1 MARDLFLGE
10 TNTSWSR
17 GECNPTTSGYN
28 GHLKFI
34 RGEVSDEVTL
44 QLTDDEKA
52 MLQRIVAVKSRAE
65 AGDEA
70 AKKQLAQAIVR
81 VASLK
86 AAAQKGD
93 ARAKRRLLVLRESGI
108 FRRMRKLDVSGAL
121 FKDDPHAKD
130 RRAERYEAEVNKISN
145 PEQIEDLAKIV
156 AFNPE
161 YREHTKNLVARGNTT
176 ARKILDAS
184 EKYAAGTTSR
194 IDLPKTI
201 LRGDLLDFRTPSSEI
216 QRRVKNM
223 KADLQK
229 LRQKKPRTDEDRRTM
244 DALEEHIARS
254 EAVSGEAASGES
266 ASGLGESTFVGRHRR
281 HRDRSS
287 DRSNRQQR
295 LASLKT
301 RAAAGDQAAVAK
313 LAKLQTRLTTELS
326 TLNTPATTTTTPT
339 TAPPV
344 IPGTTTPSFI
354 PGTNIPS
361 TVPGA
366 PPAIPP
372 YGTTSYP
379 TTYPTGYPAAYP
391 QGYPT
396 YQPQYAYQSPYY
408 DPGTMDPYGPAPQP
422 TVDVY
427 QGSATQGEEDAALAC
442 EAGGAERA
450 ALIRSGR
457 MDGSRGSFVGGL
469 AIPNPV
475 YRATIQKY
483 ARRHADGKNPTT
495 RDIFLAKAA
504 VDKAMGRAGVGLY
517 MPGAQPGRR
526 TI

>member
-1 MARDLFLGE
+1 MATDLILGS
-10 TNTSWSR
+10 TNTNWSR
-17 GECNPTTSGYN
+17 GESLPESASGHN
-28 GHLKFI
+28 GHWQFI
-34 RGEVSDEVTL
+34 RGEISDEVTL
-44 QLTDDEKA
+44 QLTESEKA
-52 MLQRIVAVKSRAE
+52 MLQKLVVTKSRAK

-70 AKKQLAQAIVR
+70 AKKKLARMIDD
-81 VASLK
+81 VAALK
-86 AAAQKGD
+86 VAARKGD
-93 ARAKRRLLVLRESGI
+93 ARAKRRLLVLRESGV
-108 FRRMRKLDVSGAL
+108 FNKTKKLDVSGSL
-121 FKDDPHAKD
+121 FADDPHAKD
-130 RRAERYEAEVNKISN
+130 RRAERYEAEINKITS
-145 PEQIEDLAKIV
+145 PEQIEDLARIV
-156 AFNPE
+156 AHNPE
-161 YREHTKNLVARGNTT
+161 YKDHTRNLVARGNTT

-201 LRGDLLDFRTPSSEI
+201 LRGSQTRGSQTRGDMLDLRTPASEI
-216 QRRVKNM
+216 HRRVANM
-223 KADLQK
+223 KADLLK

-254 EAVSGEAASGES
+254 EAVSGESSSGES
-266 ASGLGESTFVGRHRR
+266 SFIGRHHRR
-281 HRDRSS
+281 RDKTS
-287 DRSNRQQR
+287 RQQR
-295 LASLKT
+295 LANLKT

-313 LAKLQTRLTTELS
+313 LQAIQTKLTTELS
-326 TLNTPATTTTTPT
+326 TLSTPATATT

-344 IPGTTTPSFI
+344 IPGTTI
-354 PGTNIPS
+354 PPA
-361 TVPGA
+361 VPGA
-366 PPAIPP
+366 PPVIN
-372 YGTTSYP
+372 P
-379 TTYPTGYPAAYP
+379 TTYPTTTPTTAPTTYPATYPPGYPYP

-408 DPGTMDPYGPAPQP
+408 DPSTMDPYGPAPQP

-427 QGSATQGEEDAALAC
+427 QGDSDLGEEEAALAR

-457 MDGSRGSFVGGL
+457 ASRSQGAFVSGL

-483 ARRHADGKNPTT
+483 ARRHADGENPTT
-495 RDIFLAKAA
+495 KDIFLAKAA
-504 VDKAMGRAGVGLY
+504 VDRAIGKAGITLY

>member
-17 GECNPTTSGYN
+17 GDHNPTTSGYN

-34 RGEVSDEVTL
+34 KGELSDDADISF
-44 QLTDDEKA
+44 TDEEKA
-52 MLQRIVAVKSRAE
+52 MLQKLVTVKSKAK
-65 AGDEA
+65 AGDET
-70 AKKQLAQAIVR
+70 AKKQLAQVIVR

-93 ARAKRRLLVLRESGI
+93 ARAKRKLLVLRESGI
-108 FRRMRKLDVSGAL
+108 FRKIQKLNVSGAL

-130 RRAERYEAEVNKISN
+130 RRAERYEAEVNKISS

-161 YREHTKNLVARGNTT
+161 YREHTKTLIAKGNTT
-176 ARKILDAS
+176 AKKILDAS

-201 LRGDLLDFRTPSSEI
+201 LRGSQTRGDLLDFRTPSSEI
-216 QRRVKNM
+216 HRRVANM

-254 EAVSGEAASGES
+254 EAVSGEAASGEA
-266 ASGLGESTFVGRHRR
+266 ASGIGESTFIGRHRR
-281 HRDRSS
+281 HRDKTN

-301 RAAAGDQAAVAK
+301 RAAAGDQSAVAK

-326 TLNTPATTTTTPT
+326 TLNAPATTTPT

-344 IPGTTTPSFI
+344 IPGTTTPTFI

-366 PPAIPP
+366 PPAVPP
-372 YGTTSYP
+372 YGPATYPATYPPGYP
-379 TTYPTGYPAAYP
+379 TAYP

-427 QGSATQGEEDAALAC
+427 QGEEDAALAC

-457 MDGSRGSFVGGL
+457 MGGSRGSFVGGL